1 MFDFF
6 VSYNKD
12 DADWATWIAWQIED
26 AGYTT
31 VIQAWD
37 FLPGDDFVARMD
49 RAKAECARVLLVL
62 SPSYRQAAF
71 ANSEWH
77 DFYARDAEG
86 TQRLILPV
94 LVRPCEV
101 APLLKSRVRVDAL
114 AKTAPQARRE
124 LLDAVRTAPPLAPAA
139 GAAARAASARY
150 KPAVA
155 PPFPGEAAA
164 PPAAG
169 PIDYS
174 RLTRMDPPLEGV
186 EDELFSIAFSPNGRW
201 LAAGSNRTALLWNL
215 DHPDAP
221 ESTLGHGSY
230 VYSVAFSHDSRRFAT
245 GGEDGFVRVWSVSP
259 LAMLWEEQ
267 EHEEAVYSV
276 VFSHD
281 GRRVASGGYDGQVL
295 LWDAERGRR
304 QRSAGSAAEPM
315 GRVTSV
321 AFSPDDKLL
330 AIGSLNDCVYL
341 LDLLES
347 RARVVG
353 KHASSVEGIAF
364 SPDGLLL
371 ASCGLDKDVY
381 VWKVTDAANP
391 HHWHRRGHEYLVRSV
406 AFSPD
411 GKTLASVG
419 WDKRLNLWNAD
430 NGDLW
435 TTLPFKAKD
444 KSWHSDWIWS
454 VAFSPGGL
462 LLASSG
468 SDGQIIV
475 WQVEGAVDSA
485 GVGRAA

>member
-12 DADWATWIAWQIED
+12 DAAWAAWIAWQIEA

-37 FLPGDDFVARMD
+37 FLPGDDFVTRMD
-49 RAKAECARVLLVL
+49 HAKARCARIVVVL
-62 SPSYRQAAF
+62 SPSYGPAPI

-77 DFYARDAEG
+77 GFYLRDADG
-86 TQRLILPV
+86 SQRLILPV
-94 LVRPCEV
+94 LVRPCEIP
-101 APLLKSRVRVDAL
+101 PLLQSRVYVDL
-114 AKTAPQARRE
+114 PGKTAAQAHAD
-124 LLDAVRTAPPLAPAA
+124 LLQAVRTRPPAA
-139 GAAARAASARY
+139 AAGTSTASPAVRY
-150 KPAVA
+150 KPER
-155 PPFPGEAAA
+155 PPDFPADAAA
-164 PPAAG
+164 GTRVQA

-174 RLTRMDPPLEGV
+174 RLKRLEPPLVGV
-186 EDELFSIAFSPNGRW
+186 EDEVFSIAFAPNGSC
-201 LAAGSNRTALLWNL
+201 LAAGSFQTALLWDL
-215 DHPDAP
+215 DKPAAP
-221 ESTLGHGSY
+221 QSTQGHLNY
-230 VYSVAFSHDSRRFAT
+230 VYSVAFSHDSQRLVT

-259 LAMLWEEQ
+259 LTLLWEEQ
-267 EHEEAVYSV
+267 EHDEAVYSV
-276 VFSHD
+276 AFSHD
-281 GRRVASGGYDGQVL
+281 GKRVASGGYDGQVL

-304 QRSAGSAAEPM
+304 QRAAFSASGSM

-321 AFSPDDKLL
+321 AFSPDDQLL

-341 LDLLES
+341 VDLVAGK
-347 RARVVG
+347 ARTVG
-353 KHASSVEGIAF
+353 KHASSVEGVAF
-364 SPDGLLL
+364 SRDGLLL

-381 VWKVTDAANP
+381 VWNVRDAGTP
-391 HHWHRRGHEYLVRSV
+391 YRWHRRGHEYLVRSV

-419 WDKRLNLWNAD
+419 WDKRLNLWNSD
-430 NGDLW
+430 NGDLQA
-435 TTLPFKAKD
+435 TLPFKAKD

-475 WQVEGAVDSA
+475 WQVEGA
-485 GVGRAA
+485 GQGRL